1 MSSAVTMFLVFEI
14 IILGLLEVTQLEN
27 FIFLLLLACT
37 CYFFYKMK
45 AIADFELAT
54 GSSKG
59 KEYRSVSITVKVEKL
74 ISILKWNRYTGSNTN
89 N

>member
-1 MSSAVTMFLVFEI
+1 LLVLGSVFLKLPTFHRSPFFFSWTISSGICMFLVFE
-14 IILGLLEVTQLEN
+14 LGVLRLLEITQLEN

-45 AIADFELAT
+45 IVADFELAT

-59 KEYRSVSITVKVEKL
+59 KEYR
-74 ISILKWNRYTGSNTN
+74 
-89 N
+89 

>member
-1 MSSAVTMFLVFEI
+1 MFLVFE
-14 IILGLLEVTQLEN
+14 LGVLRLLEITQLEN

-59 KEYRSVSITVKVEKL
+59 KEYR
-74 ISILKWNRYTGSNTN
+74 
-89 N
+89 